1 MDQKKLQ
8 TNNVGKWIDIQL
20 KEFEKKESKRSG
32 ILTQLKDKI
41 ISFDSLEQVKN
52 FRQECNKRMEELSFN
67 NELKMVVQEIL
78 YMENIRDKTLP
89 TLTRSDSSLLTS
101 RAKCNMSVIND
112 SIDTARTITSNN
124 SLSTEMDK

>member
-41 ISFDSLEQVKN
+41 ISFNSLE
-52 FRQECNKRMEELSFN
+52 
-67 NELKMVVQEIL
+67 
-78 YMENIRDKTLP
+78 
-89 TLTRSDSSLLTS
+89 
-101 RAKCNMSVIND
+101 
-112 SIDTARTITSNN
+112 
-124 SLSTEMDK
+124 